1 MLSDGVKVVF
11 KVTMAGWLPERC
23 TLHAWVTGRGRSQ
36 ESLGLAT
43 HFLAYDYAY
52 EGAVR
57 VASAMACHASDEAR
71 GIIRGASL

>member
-1 MLSDGVKVVF
+1 MVF
-11 KVTMAGWLPERC
+11 KSNSEWLAARA
-23 TLHAWVTGRGRSQ
+23 LHAWSYGTGQ
-36 ESLGLAT
+36 ESGVADWRP
-43 HFLAYDYAY
+43 HFCLAYDYAY

>member
-1 MLSDGVKVVF
+1 M
-11 KVTMAGWLPERC
+11 TMAGWLPERC
-23 TLHAWVTGRGRSQ
+23 KPGLRDGVGVRSR
-36 ESLGLAT
+36 GLAT

>member
-1 MLSDGVKVVF
+1 
-11 KVTMAGWLPERC
+11 MAGWLAARA
-23 TLHAWVTGRGRSQ
+23 LHAWSYGTGQ
-36 ESLGLAT
+36 ESGVADWRHT
-43 HFLAYDYAY
+43 FLAYDYAY